1 MQTKPDINEIVAAI
15 SRDVSEWRFNV
26 IKSHVNSHLT
36 SCLHSLLWY
45 VTRVALEIT
54 VVHCRG
60 SSTSFRQ
67 SLYASGWHY
76 LRTSEKLWAGVMQPY
91 KLRQCTSRDTVYL
104 LCVHT
109 HTEKKRTTRGELKL
123 VFPAK
128 MDRKLQNTEKQK
140 EKRDGLCVVETRFK
154 KPGKTYSERW
164 HTSIKCRMQEV

>member
-15 SRDVSEWRFNV
+15 TRDVSEWRFNV

-60 SSTSFRQ
+60 SSKSFRQ
-67 SLYASGWHY
+67 SLHASGWHY

-91 KLRQCTSRDTVYL
+91 KLRQCTGRDTVYL

-109 HTEKKRTTRGELKL
+109 HTDKKGQHEESWSLFSQLRWTESCRIQKNRKRRGT
-123 VFPAK
+123 VCSVNP
-128 MDRKLQNTEKQK
+128 LQ
-140 EKRDGLCVVETRFK
+140 ETWENIFREM
-154 KPGKTYSERW
+154 T
-164 HTSIKCRMQEV
+164 H